1 MSDATALA
9 SILAVLAGMGVIA
22 FIIAAALYVLKS
34 IGLTKMAANRGIDN
48 PWLAWIPVA
57 DLYII
62 GTLVGQI
69 RLFNYDIPNLAL
81 WFPVACVVGGIL
93 GAIPVIGVILIIAL
107 LIFEIAVLY
116 ELFKQYTDQAT
127 LYTVLSIEFCFLWP
141 IFIFTLRDKPMLE
154 DSKPPSVEL

>member
-9 SILAVLAGMGVIA
+9 TVLAVIAGMGAIA
-22 FIIAAALYVLKS
+22 FIIGVALYVLKS
-34 IGLTKMAANRGIDN
+34 IGLTKMAANRGIEN

-93 GAIPVIGVILIIAL
+93 GAVPVIGVILIIAL

-127 LYTVLSIEFCFLWP
+127 LYTVLSIVFCFLWP